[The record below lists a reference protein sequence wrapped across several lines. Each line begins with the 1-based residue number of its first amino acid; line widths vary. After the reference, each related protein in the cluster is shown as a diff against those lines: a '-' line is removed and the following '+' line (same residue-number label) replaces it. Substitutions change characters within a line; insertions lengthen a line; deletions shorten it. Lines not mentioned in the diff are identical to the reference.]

1 MVTVLLQELE
11 SCHNNHNE
19 VIFAEVCKLFGR
31 YIFYVIM
38 VITVKHTM
46 CLINIE
52 KSPFSPNLSS

>member
-11 SCHNNHNE
+11 NCYNNHNE
-19 VIFAEVCKLFGR
+19 VIFAEVCKLFRR
-31 YIFYVIM
+31 YILYVIN
-38 VITVKHTM
+38 VIADKHTM